1 MTNAPHMVRV
11 YRRWITG
18 KLEMADEE
26 PTLEQAPPELLEE
39 LPYLKDMF
47 AFLYNPHKESD
58 RGLVVGCAA
67 LLDDILN
74 TVIMSYLVDN
84 ASSQALLEGGNAP
97 LGSFSAKI
105 DMAHAL
111 GLISDDSHAE
121 AHNIRKIRNHFA
133 HKYAVSLS
141 DDSPRDRCNNLRF
154 RLVPHDRADEARHG
168 PRDHLISATAC
179 LLLNWS
185 TVPHRAQESRL
196 TPLDRETITP

>member
-1 MTNAPHMVRV
+1 
-11 YRRWITG
+11 
-18 KLEMADEE
+18 MANIE
-26 PTLEQAPPELLEE
+26 TALGQVPPELLEE

-47 AFLYNPHKESD
+47 TFLYNPHEESD

-67 LLDDILN
+67 LLDDFLN

-84 ASSQALLEGGNAP
+84 ASTKVLLEGGNAP

-105 DMAHAL
+105 DMAHSL

-141 DDSPRDRCNNLRF
+141 DDGPKDRCNNLRF
-154 RLVPHDRADEARHG
+154 ELVPLDRTDESRHG

-185 TVPHRAQESRL
+185 MVPHRAQEQRL
-196 TPLDRETITP
+196 TPLHKETITP

>member
-1 MTNAPHMVRV
+1 LDN
-11 YRRWITG
+11 W
-18 KLEMADEE
+18 E
-26 PTLEQAPPELLEE
+26 PTLGQVPPELLEE

-47 AFLYNPHKESD
+47 AFLYNPHEESD

-67 LLDDILN
+67 LLDDFLR

-84 ASSQALLEGGNAP
+84 TSSTALLEGGNPP

-121 AHNIRKIRNHFA
+121 AHNIRRIRNDFA
-133 HKYAVSLS
+133 HKYAISLS

-154 RLVPHDRADEARHG
+154 GLVPLDRIDEARHG

-185 TVPHRAQESRL
+185 TVPHRAQENRL